1 MRDFPCDFPR
11 IYIGL
16 SLFVPFAVLHGSVFQ
31 SLSVSAP
38 VCLPS
43 SLCVSLSAPWPLL
56 TSICLSFFSV
66 SCSPACCRLA
76 GPALGRLSAGPLGS
90 SLALCRPALRLSW
103 GRVRCGHRGRPAF
116 SSSVRSS
123 ETEYNHLGSDS
134 KPLPGAAWGPGWTI
148 AHPPGS
154 WAACDTGMSSQVTVQ
169 FSVKKAGL
177 SQSQANL
184 LQGLVRLRLGSELVP
199 RQAIG
204 TGNDADI
211 WLAVILT
218 FKGYPRASCPVITI

>member
-1 MRDFPCDFPR
+1 MRDFPCDFPH

-38 VCLPS
+38 VCLLS

-56 TSICLSFFSV
+56 TSICLSFFV

-90 SLALCRPALRLSW
+90 SLALCRPALPLSW
-103 GRVRCGHRGRPAF
+103 GRVRCGHRGRPTF
-116 SSSVRSS
+116 SSSVCSS

-134 KPLPGAAWGPGWTI
+134 KPLPGGCLGPSLDHRP
-148 AHPPGS
+148 HPGFAPP
-154 WAACDTGMSSQVTVQ
+154 
-169 FSVKKAGL
+169 
-177 SQSQANL
+177 
-184 LQGLVRLRLGSELVP
+184 P
-199 RQAIG
+199 R
-204 TGNDADI
+204 
-211 WLAVILT
+211 
-218 FKGYPRASCPVITI
+218 